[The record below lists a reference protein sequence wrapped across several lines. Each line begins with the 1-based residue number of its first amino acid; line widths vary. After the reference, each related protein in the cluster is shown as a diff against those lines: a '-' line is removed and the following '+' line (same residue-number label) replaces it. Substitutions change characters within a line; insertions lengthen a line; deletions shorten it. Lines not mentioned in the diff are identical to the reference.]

1 MSTEDNHKIP
11 ESPDKEPAAARETG
25 EALPDESEGDRL
37 QAALS
42 QKEAEAKENYDRY
55 LRAVADLD
63 NLKKRTQRERAETLR
78 FAQEPLIRDLLPVV
92 DNLERAVS
100 HAQGRGNGQPLV
112 EGVSLVLRSLLDIL
126 EKHGVSRIEARG
138 EQFDPARHEALAR
151 VELPDEEPN
160 RVVDQYQPGYR
171 LHDRLLRAAQV
182 TVSARA
188 EKPVANGE
196 NDG

>member
-1 MSTEDNHKIP
+1 MSSEDSSKTAEPSIADVDP
-11 ESPDKEPAAARETG
+11 AIQKPAA
-25 EALPDESEGDRL
+25 EAEIERL
-37 QAALS
+37 KAVLA
-42 QKEAEAKENYDRY
+42 QKETEATDAYDRY

-63 NLKKRTQRERAETLR
+63 NFKKRTQRERTETAR

-100 HAQGRGNGQPLV
+100 HAQGGGNGQPLV

-126 EKHGVSRIEARG
+126 EKHGVSRIEACG
-138 EQFDPARHEALAR
+138 QVFDPARHEALAR

-160 RVVDQYQPGYR
+160 RVVDQYQRGYL

-182 TVSARA
+182 TVSARPDT
-188 EKPVANGE
+188 PVANSE
-196 NDG
+196 NDD